1 MGKPTVQIRRPRED
15 EWDRIL
21 EILETANFHHIG
33 GQEMP
38 EFPLGD
44 CFVAVADGR
53 VIGVAGYKILDATT
67 AKTSLLAVDPEH
79 RGAAVGIALQTARQD
94 FLRAQGIKELYT
106 NSDDERVIDWYMRHF
121 GYKPTGKRIPKLES
135 FGRDDKTEG
144 INMKVEL

>member
-1 MGKPTVQIRRPRED
+1 MDKPAVQIRRPRED

-135 FGRDDKTEG
+135 FGRDDKTEW

>member
-1 MGKPTVQIRRPRED
+1 MGKPAVQIRRPRED

-33 GQEMP
+33 GLEMP
-38 EFPLGD
+38 EFPLND
-44 CFVAVADGR
+44 CFVAVLDGR

-79 RGAAVGIALQTARQD
+79 RGGAVGITLQTARQD

-135 FGRDDKTEG
+135 FGRDDKTEW

>member
-1 MGKPTVQIRRPRED
+1 MGKPAAQIRRPRED
-15 EWDRIL
+15 EWERIL

-38 EFPLGD
+38 EFPLSD

-53 VIGVAGYKILDATT
+53 VVGVAGYKILDATT

-94 FLRAQGIKELYT
+94 FLRARGIKELYT
-106 NSDDERVIDWYMRHF
+106 NSDDESVIEWYMRHF

-135 FGRDDKTEG
+135 FGRDDKTEW

>member
-1 MGKPTVQIRRPRED
+1 
-15 EWDRIL
+15 
-21 EILETANFHHIG
+21 
-33 GQEMP
+33 MP
-38 EFPLGD
+38 EFPLSD

-53 VIGVAGYKILDATT
+53 VVGVAGYKILDATT

-135 FGRDDKTEG
+135 FGRDDKTEW